1 MHSSIEEIDKK
12 KRIYKCNKA
21 LAYNIKFKIQS

>member
-1 MHSSIEEIDKK
+1 MKAFFHGNKWRSN
-12 KRIYKCNKA
+12 KCNKA